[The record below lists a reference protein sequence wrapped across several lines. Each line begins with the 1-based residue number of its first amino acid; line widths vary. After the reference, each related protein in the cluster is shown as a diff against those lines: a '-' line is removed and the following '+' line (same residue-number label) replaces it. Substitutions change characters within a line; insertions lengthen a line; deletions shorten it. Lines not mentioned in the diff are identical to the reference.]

1 MNDDHTTESADR
13 ETDQRP
19 PARVEHGPDGAVP
32 VPATDE
38 IDLADPGWYLNRE
51 LSALSFQKRVLAEAF
66 DDRNPLFERI
76 RFLEIFTRNIDEFC
90 MKRIGGLKQQVAG
103 TVTERSP
110 DGRLP
115 GEQLS
120 LVLDTLEEMLARQDE
135 AYRTLATE
143 QLPAVG
149 IEICEYES
157 LADAVQQAL
166 RAHVRSE
173 VLPTLTPLTVTPDQ
187 PFPFVSNLSLSLGV
201 RTRGT
206 DGTIRLSRVKVPENQ
221 PRLLDLSTIAEE
233 AIALDDGG
241 PSSRFVFL
249 EEVIG
254 HNLDLLFPNVEILEW
269 AAFRV
274 TRNAEVR
281 RNEEIAE
288 GLIEMIEGLLRD
300 RRFATIVRVDIAA
313 DMSPELRSWI
323 RTNLDLDSRE
333 LFERTAPLNLRSL
346 THIRDLDRPDLALA
360 SWTPRPHPRFDGL
373 DEDADR
379 DVFDVVRTDDVL
391 VHHPYQSFEGTV
403 QRLIA
408 DAATDSD
415 VAAIKI
421 AIYRTSQDSKLIE
434 SLITAARNGKEVAVM
449 VELKARFDEANNLR
463 WVRRLE
469 EEGIHVAYGT
479 VDLKAHS
486 KAALVVRREAD
497 GIQLYSHVGTG
508 NYNAETARSYV
519 DLGLLTCDEAI
530 GQDLIQ
536 LFNSFTG
543 HAEHSGYEKLL
554 VAPTRLRTE
563 LVEMIR
569 QEAAVAE
576 AGGDGRIVA
585 KMNALEDREIVA
597 ELYLA
602 AMAGVDIDLI
612 VRDICR
618 LRPGIEGVTDTVTVR
633 SIVGRFLE
641 HSRIFYFG
649 GDGEPA
655 YFIGSADWM
664 DRNLSRRVEAVA
676 PIEDPTLR
684 ARLDDILEYYLSD
697 NRRAW
702 QLRSDGSYV
711 RSRPDDRP
719 VNDVQARLMEWAKTT
734 GETDDC

>member
-1 MNDDHTTESADR
+1 MSDDQTTESDSN
-13 ETDQRP
+13 ELP
-19 PARVEHGPDGAVP
+19 PARVEHGRDGAPP

-38 IDLADPGWYLNRE
+38 INLADPGWYLNRE

-76 RFLEIFTRNIDEFC
+76 RFVEIVTRNIDEFC

-120 LVLDTLEEMLARQDE
+120 LVLDTIDEMLTRQDE
-135 AYRTLATE
+135 VYQTLVTE
-143 QLPAVG
+143 QLPAAG
-149 IEICEYES
+149 IEICEYDSLSES
-157 LADAVQQAL
+157 VQQAL

-206 DGTIRLSRVKVPENQ
+206 DGTVRFSRVKVPENQ
-221 PRLLDLSTIAEE
+221 PRLVDLSTVAEE
-233 AIALDDGG
+233 ATAPDDDGS
-241 PSSRFVFL
+241 SSRFVFL

-254 HNLDLLFPNVEILEW
+254 HNLDLLFPSVEILEW

-281 RNEEIAE
+281 RNEEVAE

-300 RRFATIVRVDIAA
+300 RRFATIVRVEVAEGMSA
-313 DMSPELRSWI
+313 DLRAWI
-323 RTNLDLDSRE
+323 RTNLNLDSRE

-346 THIRDLDRPDLALA
+346 GRIRDLDRPDLALEP
-360 SWTPRPHPRFDGL
+360 WTPRPHPQFDGL
-373 DEDADR
+373 DEDDDR
-379 DVFDVVRTDDVL
+379 DVFDVIRADDVL
-391 VHHPYQSFEGTV
+391 VHHPYQSFEDTV

-434 SLITAARNGKEVAVM
+434 NLIAAARNGKEVAVM
-449 VELKARFDEANNLR
+449 VELKARFDEENNLR

-469 EEGIHVAYGT
+469 EKGIHVAYGT
-479 VDLKAHS
+479 VELKAHS
-486 KAALVVRREAD
+486 KAAIIVRREAD
-497 GIQLYSHVGTG
+497 GIQLYSHIGTG
-508 NYNAETARSYV
+508 NYHAETARSYV
-519 DLGLLTCDEAI
+519 DLGLLTCDESI

-543 HAEHSGYEKLL
+543 HSEYAGYEKLL
-554 VAPTRLRTE
+554 VAPTGLRTE
-563 LVEMIR
+563 LVDMIR

-585 KMNALEDREIVA
+585 KMNALEDPDIVA
-597 ELYLA
+597 ELYRA

-618 LRPGIEGVTDTVTVR
+618 LRPGVEGVTDTVTVR
-633 SIVGRFLE
+633 SVVGRFLE

-649 GDGEPA
+649 GGGDPA

-664 DRNLSRRVEAVA
+664 DRNLSRRVEAVT

-684 ARLDDILEYYLSD
+684 AELDDILEYYLSD

-702 QLRSDGSYV
+702 ELQSDGSYV
-711 RSRPDDRP
+711 QSRPEGTATH
-719 VNDVQARLMEWAKTT
+719 DVQASLMEWAKTI
-734 GETDDC
+734 GETEDT